1 MSQIIKQ
8 ALRLCSTG
16 SAEDCLKCPYRK
28 LEEVRDDN
36 SEDCWVSLTNDTLA
50 YISTLEQRNE
60 ALQAEAPETPM
71 WIRVGFDGDEFTFDC
86 TEAGEVG
93 DFIQMAVAAMAYV
106 TKASM
111 LCDQVDDTE
120 VVKTFQRAFRPGSP
134 VWTLTGKEASADGGR
149 DQS

>member
-28 LEEVRDDN
+28 LEEARDDN

-50 YISTLEQRNE
+50 YISTLEQR
-60 ALQAEAPETPM
+60 L
-71 WIRVGFDGDEFTFDC
+71 
-86 TEAGEVG
+86 
-93 DFIQMAVAAMAYV
+93 
-106 TKASM
+106 
-111 LCDQVDDTE
+111 
-120 VVKTFQRAFRPGSP
+120 
-134 VWTLTGKEASADGGR
+134 KEASADGGR